1 MRSLFIAILLIIST
15 SVFSQKLT
23 KIDGKYQSRVE
34 YSVSDRDISTIFRK
48 CNVFLDMELPDRQ
61 TLAISQDA
69 KIQKFSGIGT
79 HKKFKFVYEVICTD
93 RSFKITFTNI
103 TYKLK
108 PINQKSSKIDQMNE
122 FLVDFCGKMQ
132 AFVRY
137 S

>member
-23 KIDGKYQSRVE
+23 EIDGKYQSRVE
-34 YSVSDRDISTIFRK
+34 YSVSDRDIFTIFRK

-61 TLAISQDA
+61 TLAISQDD

>member
-23 KIDGKYQSRVE
+23 EIDGKYQSRVE

-61 TLAISQDA
+61 TLAISQDD

>member
-23 KIDGKYQSRVE
+23 EIDGKYQSRVE

-61 TLAISQDA
+61 TLAISQDD

-79 HKKFKFVYEVICTD
+79 HKKFKFVYEVVCTD

-108 PINQKSSKIDQMNE
+108 PIGQKSSKINQMNE

>member
-1 MRSLFIAILLIIST
+1 
-15 SVFSQKLT
+15 
-23 KIDGKYQSRVE
+23 
-34 YSVSDRDISTIFRK
+34 
-48 CNVFLDMELPDRQ
+48 MELPDRQ
-61 TLAISQDA
+61 TLAISQDD

>member
-1 MRSLFIAILLIIST
+1 MKYLLITIFVLVCNFS
-15 SVFSQKLT
+15 FSQRLEEVN
-23 KIDGKYQSRVE
+23 GKYQSRVE

-108 PINQKSSKIDQMNE
+108 PIGQKSSKIDQMNE